1 MVPRI
6 TKVGRNGVRILRSV
20 ASKNAFLDAG
30 RICVSRSAEHNVDLR
45 VLLFRGQASQG
56 LTGRK
61 AQEIH
66 FDAGVFGEL
75 SEDFRSILSGMIE
88 YALSIFCV
96 HSTCDNGKTR
106 NKNGKL
112 KTHGVYSWHEWFLIR
127 RNVIKHIRQNLA
139 NCNGRTSD
147 SNIPE
152 KHLSAFWMLSAQR
165 KTHLAF
171 LGN

>member
-6 TKVGRNGVRILRSV
+6 TKVGRNGVRIFRAV
-20 ASKNAFLDAG
+20 GFKNAFLDAG

-75 SEDFRSILSGMIE
+75 SEDFRSILFRHDRVRVQ
-88 YALSIFCV
+88 LFCV
-96 HSTCDNGKTR
+96 HSTCDKAKTR

-112 KTHGVYSWHEWFLIR
+112 KTHGVYSW
-127 RNVIKHIRQNLA
+127 
-139 NCNGRTSD
+139 
-147 SNIPE
+147 
-152 KHLSAFWMLSAQR
+152 QR
-165 KTHLAF
+165 MVFDPAKCHQTYPSEPCKL
-171 LGN
+171 